1 MSVEW
6 SRIHY
11 FKGQLDQIK
20 FVAFDFDGVFTD
32 NRVIVSETGE
42 ESVICN
48 RSDGIGLERLRQIN
62 IPFAVFSTEVNPV
75 VAARCEK
82 LKIPC
87 YSGLSGLSGRKDKL
101 TCLTHVIAE
110 KGISLKQVAFIG
122 NDINDLPCFRAVG
135 FPIAV
140 ADAWIEVRQEALLVL
155 TRAGGLGSVR
165 EFCDLLFYSKKN
177 ISESMEF
184 TLR

>member
-1 MSVEW
+1 MS
-6 SRIHY
+6 
-11 FKGQLDQIK
+11 FDLDQIK

-32 NRVIVSETGE
+32 NRVIVSETGQ

-62 IPFAVFSTEVNPV
+62 IPFAVFSTEANPV
-75 VAARCEK
+75 VAARCRK

-87 YSGLSGLSGRKDKL
+87 FSGLSGLNDKL
-101 TCLTHVIAE
+101 NCLKQVINE
-110 KGISLKQVAFIG
+110 KGISLDQVAFVG

-135 FPIAV
+135 LPVAV
-140 ADAWIEVRQEALLVL
+140 SDAWVEVRKEASLVL
-155 TRAGGLGSVR
+155 TRAGGFGSVR

-177 ISESMEF
+177 LGNHKEVE
-184 TLR
+184 LR